1 MTQTLNL
8 ISKVSAQDEFD
19 VGLAD
24 KVEYPIEKKQMPL
37 LQNIHKQYEG
47 IENGS
52 LWH

>member
-8 ISKVSAQDEFD
+8 ISKVSEFD